1 MSCGVVV
8 GLALVDLA
16 MFAIAANATAVVVG
30 AGIVGA
36 NRVAERQRLRQLI
49 EEATGGEIDVDALLS
64 EETEQEIHQ
73 MLEEGDAGPEF
84 QDAEVIVRSGAGDI
98 IGLRRDSEGIYQV
111 IAKYRPSDA
120 QRLQVDT
127 SDVAEKWRQ
136 RYAYLKVKREAEK
149 LGYQVVEEEVLP
161 DDSVRVRVRR
171 WD

>member
-30 AGIVGA
+30 AGIAGA
-36 NRVAERQRLRQLI
+36 NRAAERQRLRQLI
-49 EEATGGEIDVDALLS
+49 EEATGGEIDIDALLS
-64 EETEQEIHQ
+64 EETEQEIHL
-73 MLEEGDAGPEF
+73 MLEADDAGPEF
-84 QDAEVIVRSGAGDI
+84 QDAEVIVRSGGGDI